1 MSAVRVACFLDIDNT
16 YDACLARVKISWDIR
31 VICSLIST
39 TSTTIGNSKKILIP
53 LLMVSNPLDF
63 LEIFTIRKF
72 WFFSIFWCKNV
83 KNRLIFNGRK
93 RPDKIR
99 ILRCVWVE
107 KLKKVIQNQPT
118 KRFSRHFDCGACEK
132 SGIFREESKK
142 EFCVWNVIEKEDSV
156 PIS

>member
-1 MSAVRVACFLDIDNT
+1 MSAVRVGCFLDIDNT

-107 KLKKVIQNQPT
+107 KLKKSHTKPT
-118 KRFSRHFDCGACEK
+118 HKTLFSPFWLWGMW
-132 SGIFREESKK
+132 KK
-142 EFCVWNVIEKEDSV
+142 WNFSWRI
-156 PIS
+156 